1 MTVTKTKKCPDINKA
16 ERLVK
21 LVAYVS
27 GKMVVWYSMPYYE
40 KKAKGDKITIAQ
52 GMLLRFKKYYPNF
65 QHQPR
70 FYDNEINKEIKL

>member
-1 MTVTKTKKCPDINKA
+1 MSATKTKKRPAINRA

-27 GKMVVWYSMPYYE
+27 GKMVVWYSMPFYE
-40 KKAKGDKITIAQ
+40 HRAKGDKLTIAKE
-52 GMLLRFKKYYPNF
+52 MLMRFKNYYPNF

-70 FYDNEINKEIKL
+70 FYDNITKTEIKL